1 MNKEQAECWYCNK
14 VMEYTEEDIFISCDT
29 VEGQYIEYEAV
40 MCQYCSVTIEIG
52 YHTK

>member
-1 MNKEQAECWYCNK
+1 MSKEQVECWYCEK
-14 VMEYTEEDIFISCDT
+14 VIEYTEEDIFISCDT

-40 MCQYCSVTIEIG
+40 LCQHCGVTIEIG